1 MYNDNFFL
9 CLSVTC
15 MLACVLY
22 IHMHACICIDHCPCW
37 VYTVEL
43 HDDAQKAI
51 AIDVY
56 SASCMNKNPDNWFEN
71 SCIYT
76 LHIKSI
82 RLYNH
87 SMQYIPAYL
96 AIYMYSIADYSM
108 PEYSL
113 LF

>member
-1 MYNDNFFL
+1 
-9 CLSVTC
+9 

-56 SASCMNKNPDNWFEN
+56 SASCMNKNPDNWFEY
-71 SCIYT
+71 SCA
-76 LHIKSI
+76 LHMEKSTDTKVAVCKF
-82 RLYNH
+82 LDF
-87 SMQYIPAYL
+87 IPRYV
-96 AIYMYSIADYSM
+96 
-108 PEYSL
+108 P
-113 LF
+113 